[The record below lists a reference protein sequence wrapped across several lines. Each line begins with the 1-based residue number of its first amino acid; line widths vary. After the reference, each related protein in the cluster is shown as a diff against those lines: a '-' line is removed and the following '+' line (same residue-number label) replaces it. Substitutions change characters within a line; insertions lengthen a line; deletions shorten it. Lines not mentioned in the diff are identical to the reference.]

1 MRGGRLGAGATDGD
15 AIFENIFP
23 PPFLRLDVVPLV
35 PVFSPRYSWNTH
47 PAGPEGSEEG
57 GNLISLQ
64 APGAHL
70 LGKGRPRGKGMDPL
84 LDAVTRCGEGD
95 GELVIILNSVVKAD
109 LTEKVMFK

>member
-1 MRGGRLGAGATDGD
+1 MGTFASLKTS
-15 AIFENIFP
+15 
-23 PPFLRLDVVPLV
+23 FLPHFFVWMLSLSCPSFLQGIHG
-35 PVFSPRYSWNTH
+35 TLILL
-47 PAGPEGSEEG
+47 GPEGSEEG

-70 LGKGRPRGKGMDPL
+70 LGKETKRQGNGTLCWMQL
-84 LDAVTRCGEGD
+84 HACGEGD